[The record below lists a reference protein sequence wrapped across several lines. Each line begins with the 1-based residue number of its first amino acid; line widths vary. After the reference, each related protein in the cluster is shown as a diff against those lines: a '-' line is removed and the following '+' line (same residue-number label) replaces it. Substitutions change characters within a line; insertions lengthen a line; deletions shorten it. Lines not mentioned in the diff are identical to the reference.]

1 MSDNSKISKLLQLVI
16 VISVLA
22 VTGSAVYFVY
32 SLPQKQIVNQAL
44 SQNTN
49 FEGDKLKQAADE
61 DFQKKVECQKYQA
74 DIELK
79 LKNQENDEKANV
91 GAPDLFGRL
100 PDDPN
105 YNPFNLHRYE
115 LVEIFYSKTQ
125 NTCMYTTI
133 YQGIYDNGERSG
145 FRKINDA
152 LTTKIYGSYFVGYL
166 MPTPEE
172 EKEYERYKADLSYLK
187 GY

>member
-1 MSDNSKISKLLQLVI
+1 
-16 VISVLA
+16 
-22 VTGSAVYFVY
+22 
-32 SLPQKQIVNQAL
+32 
-44 SQNTN
+44 
-49 FEGDKLKQAADE
+49 
-61 DFQKKVECQKYQA
+61 
-74 DIELK
+74 
-79 LKNQENDEKANV
+79 
-91 GAPDLFGRL
+91 
-100 PDDPN
+100 
-105 YNPFNLHRYE
+105 
-115 LVEIFYSKTQ
+115 
-125 NTCMYTTI
+125 MYTTI